1 MNAFVRI
8 EKYKDT
14 DKGTDLIISV
24 PIKGL
29 GEVLSKKK
37 IKDAEIRLDD
47 GRHISAE
54 QRKKAYATI
63 RTIER
68 YAYAG
73 SITQTRISVE
83 GRASKKCIK
92 YMELSTRRM
101 RKTNSRNKGASGE
114 RELARKLKEYGYEAR
129 RGQQYCGSNGD
140 ADVVGLPGIH
150 IECKRVERLNL
161 YDALAQSVADAK
173 TDEKPTVFHRKNN
186 CGWLVTMRF
195 EDFMELYGDS
205 Q

>member
-63 RTIER
+63 RDI
-68 YAYAG
+68 
-73 SITQTRISVE
+73 
-83 GRASKKCIK
+83 AS
-92 YMELSTRRM
+92 YTGYLPE
-101 RKTNSRNKGASGE
+101 E
-114 RELARKLKEYGYEAR
+114 QKE
-129 RGQQYCGSNGD
+129 
-140 ADVVGLPGIH
+140 
-150 IECKRVERLNL
+150 
-161 YDALAQSVADAK
+161 
-173 TDEKPTVFHRKNN
+173 
-186 CGWLVTMRF
+186 
-195 EDFMELYGDS
+195 
-205 Q
+205 

>member
-1 MNAFVRI
+1 MNAFV
-8 EKYKDT
+8 
-14 DKGTDLIISV
+14 
-24 PIKGL
+24 
-29 GEVLSKKK
+29 
-37 IKDAEIRLDD
+37 
-47 GRHISAE
+47 
-54 QRKKAYATI
+54 

-205 Q
+205 R